1 MTETTAPVAA
11 GEERPSLRQ
20 YVIRALM
27 PIVLVAMALGF
38 AAVEPRILSPGNLV
52 NILSQ
57 SSYLAIFATAQMV
70 VILTRGFDLSLGMCV
85 SGVSVLTAL
94 IMTSTLGKDP
104 ATLSL
109 AMGLAVLAGLGFG
122 AAVGLVNGF
131 SIAVLR
137 VNPFIATLGTMTVYR
152 GVALLVTDGLP
163 VPSFRTAGESAPLPQ
178 GLIWIGAGEVI
189 GIPVSAL
196 VALICGAAAWYVLR
210 YTALGRSIFAIGG
223 NREAARVSG
232 INIDRAKIAAYTI
245 SGLMAAIAG
254 LVLTGR
260 LNSANALMAEG
271 EELRSIASVVI
282 GGTNLFGGEGGV
294 IGSLIGA
301 LIIGVLG
308 NGLNLLDV
316 SPFWQ
321 RVAQGLVIILVVI
334 FDQWRRRRAGR

>member
-137 VNPFIATLGTMTVYR
+137 VNPFIATLGTLNICFGIASTISDGRPVFGVPREFSTLVY
-152 GVALLVTDGLP
+152 
-163 VPSFRTAGESAPLPQ
+163 SGELA
-178 GLIWIGAGEVI
+178 
-189 GIPVSAL
+189 GIPIPIVLSAIIL
-196 VALICGAAAWYVLR
+196 VIIHLVLHR
-210 YTALGRSIFAIGG
+210 TVVGRSFFILGS
-223 NREAARVSG
+223 NPRAA
-232 INIDRAKIAAYTI
+232 
-245 SGLMAAIAG
+245 MIAG
-254 LVLTGR
+254 LPSRRYLIYAYIICGVLAAIGAMLLTARTG
-260 LNSANALMAEG
+260 SG
-271 EELRSIASVVI
+271 EPNLGGNLTLESIAAAVI
-282 GGTNLFGGEGGV
+282 GGVSLRGGIGGV
-294 IGSLIGA
+294 PAA
-301 LIIGVLG
+301 LLGTIFVTVLSNGMNLTRVDGYIQMIVLG
-308 NGLNLLDV
+308 C
-316 SPFWQ
+316 
-321 RVAQGLVIILVVI
+321 VIIAAI
-334 FDQWRRRRAGR
+334 FVDRIRATRG